1 LKKIKISCKEL
12 KNRTF
17 EMQPSVSAVS
27 NLECYKEN
35 ICMLS
40 IPGVYENGQVRLLE
54 PVPNLKRA
62 DVIVII
68 MEEKERIYIDI
79 PPSEKWL
86 FDNEKAFAS
95 VQRGLTDCG

>member
-1 LKKIKISCKEL
+1 
-12 KNRTF
+12 
-17 EMQPSVSAVS
+17 
-27 NLECYKEN
+27 
-35 ICMLS
+35 MLS

-68 MEEKERIYIDI
+68 MEEKEKIYIDI

-95 VQRGLTDCG
+95 VQRGLADAAEGRIHKFEITDPEGE